1 LIWQVLGFGG
11 RPNPLVFARVASFA
25 ARSGQA
31 LFRTRAADQLGLQT
45 AAPLRLQLYVDDP
58 IAAVAGRASDVTRTI
73 DILTLWWL
81 VLGVPLAWKK
91 GALSWGEHLWIGVL
105 FTPRAGNIVMTL
117 PPSYL
122 TELVELLTPFCKK
135 HGVQPIKTAVKMVGK
150 AGRVSYVVPLA
161 APFVH
166 GLWGAL
172 TAAQR
177 ADDSGSREAPPGKC
191 CTRRFA
197 QTASWLRALLVGE
210 DLALFPLERLVS
222 HTRPR
227 DKRVSSDVIEFDA
240 SPWGGGAARRRGD
253 RYLDYVVL
261 EWNVSMVPGLAV
273 EPGLPKY
280 QTFWEFIMVLV
291 ALLCWGDSFPQE
303 QLHILGDNTE
313 ALQTALDLKGR
324 GPMLAISRELSW
336 RKARRKWEFKVGH
349 LPSERNGVADQLSRM
364 AGPDAQTLPH
374 SLKYAARLPP
384 PDLSQVWVASEAS

>member
-1 LIWQVLGFGG
+1 
-11 RPNPLVFARVASFA
+11 VASFA

-31 LFRTRAADQLGLQT
+31 LFRTSASDRRGLQT

-58 IAAVAGRASDVTRTI
+58 IAAVAGSASEVKRAI

-105 FTPRAGNIVMTL
+105 FTPRAADIVMTL
-117 PPSYL
+117 PPAYL
-122 TELVELLTPFCKK
+122 HELVELLTPFCRK
-135 HGVQPIKTAVKMVGK
+135 HGVQPLKTAVKMVGK

-172 TAAQR
+172 AAAQR
-177 ADDSGSREAPPGKC
+177 ADESNSREAPPGKC

-210 DLALFPLERLVS
+210 DLALFPLERIVT
-222 HTRPR
+222 HARPR
-227 DKRVSSDVIEFDA
+227 GTDLSSDVVEFDA
-240 SPWGGGAARRRGD
+240 SPWGGGAARRRGN

-261 EWNVSMVPGLAV
+261 EWDLSMVPGLNV
-273 EPGLPKY
+273 TPGLPKH
-280 QTFWEFIMVLV
+280 QTFWEFLMVLV
-291 ALLCWGDSFPQE
+291 SLLCWADGFPNE
-303 QLHILGDNTE
+303 QLQILGDNTG
-313 ALQTALDLKGR
+313 ALQTVLDMKGR

-336 RKARRKWEFKVGH
+336 RKARRKWEFRVGH
-349 LPSERNGVADQLSRM
+349 LPSEHNGVADQLSRM
-364 AGPDAQTLPH
+364 AGPDAQPLPH
-374 SLKYAARLPP
+374 ALRSAVRLPT
-384 PDLSQVWVASEAS
+384 PDLSRVWVASEAS